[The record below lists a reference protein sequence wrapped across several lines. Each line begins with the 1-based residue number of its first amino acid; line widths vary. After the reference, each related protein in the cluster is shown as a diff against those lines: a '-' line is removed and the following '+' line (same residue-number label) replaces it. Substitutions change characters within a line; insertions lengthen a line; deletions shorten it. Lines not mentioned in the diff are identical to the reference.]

1 MATESKKG
9 ERHMFNEEFSN
20 NRIELSGKFARLDQT
35 FTNAFGQTYAE
46 IMIESVRKSEIV
58 DFVPVIIPIWEIE
71 NWEIGDFIQIEGE
84 IRSLNYVDED
94 GKSHL
99 KIYVH
104 ALRTHDLSAANE
116 MPQEMNNV
124 SITMA
129 YLVKPPVYR
138 ETPFGREISDV
149 FVAVHRAG
157 RRRSD
162 YLPCIVWGR
171 NASFA
176 KNLEVGDCIQLEQ
189 GRFQSRKYTKT
200 EPNGEEMEKTTF
212 EISFGVIMKI

>member
-1 MATESKKG
+1 
-9 ERHMFNEEFSN
+9 MFNEEFSN

-84 IRSLNYVDED
+84 IRSLNYVDDD

-104 ALRTHDLSAANE
+104 ALRTHNLSAANE

-171 NASFA
+171 NARFA
-176 KNLEVGDCIQLEQ
+176 KKLEVGDCLELTE
-189 GRFQSRKYTKT
+189 GRFQSREYIKQFPDREELKT
-200 EPNGEEMEKTTF
+200 AF
-212 EISFGVIMKI
+212 EISFGVIMKK